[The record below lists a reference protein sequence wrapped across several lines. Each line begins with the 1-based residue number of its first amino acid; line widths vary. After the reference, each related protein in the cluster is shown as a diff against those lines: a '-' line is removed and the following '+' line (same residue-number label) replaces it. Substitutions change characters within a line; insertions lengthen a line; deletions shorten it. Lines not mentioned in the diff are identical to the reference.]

1 MSTTLRIKDDFIE
14 FRRAKIL
21 DAASQLFFEKG
32 FKGTTLDDI
41 AVHIGVTKPLI
52 YNCFTS
58 KSDLLTEVCNR
69 TTAFAADLAQEA
81 RDAQGAATE
90 RLRQFGRDLTL
101 RVIEGRIY
109 IAVLFREEKHLP
121 PESLTALKRE
131 RRRFNAAL
139 TTLLEEGRATGEFQF
154 GNMEVA
160 LQAIT
165 GMTTWI
171 FTWYQPAS
179 AIPADQIADEMGQ
192 LVLRSVGVRLYP
204 PK

>member
-1 MSTTLRIKDDFIE
+1 VSTTRRIQDNLIE

-41 AVHIGVTKPLI
+41 AAHIGVTKPII
-52 YNCFTS
+52 YNCFAS
-58 KSDLLTEVCNR
+58 KAELLTEVCSR

-81 RDAQGAATE
+81 RDAQGAAKE

-109 IAVLFREEKHLP
+109 LAVLFREEKHLS
-121 PESLTALKRE
+121 PESLAALKRE

-139 TTLLEEGRATGEFQF
+139 KTLLEEGRATGEFQF
-154 GNMEVA
+154 GSTEVA

-171 FTWYQPAS
+171 LTWYQPAS
-179 AIPADQIADEMGQ
+179 AIPADQVADEMGQ
-192 LVLRSVGVRLYP
+192 LVLQSVGVR
-204 PK
+204 